1 MIDIHCH
8 LENKYYNNIEEII
21 EKCKKNN
28 IEKIIVSG
36 YDLESSIEAVELS
49 NTYDN
54 VYATIGYLPEVIYE
68 NKIDDIKEL
77 EKLVKLGK
85 VVGIGEIGLDYHW
98 YQENKE
104 KQKELFVKQILLAQ
118 KYNLPIVI
126 HCREAITDCYEI
138 LKEYKPKKC
147 VMHCFSGSLEMAKK
161 FIDLGVYISIGGI
174 STFKNAKKI
183 VEVIKNIPLEYIV
196 LETDSPYL
204 TPEPH
209 RGKIN
214 YPYYVSYVADKIA
227 NIKGVEKQV
236 VEDITTANSYKLFD
250 F

>member
-77 EKLVKLGK
+77 EKLIKLGK

-104 KQKELFVKQILLAQ
+104 KQKELMSIEEIKSGIDDMMKKLDI
-118 KYNLPIVI
+118 KWE
-126 HCREAITDCYEI
+126 EA
-138 LKEYKPKKC
+138 LKATIDELFKEKSEEEK
-147 VMHCFSGSLEMAKK
+147 EK
-161 FIDLGVYISIGGI
+161 FIKDFNDRL
-174 STFKNAKKI
+174 
-183 VEVIKNIPLEYIV
+183 
-196 LETDSPYL
+196 
-204 TPEPH
+204 
-209 RGKIN
+209 
-214 YPYYVSYVADKIA
+214 
-227 NIKGVEKQV
+227 
-236 VEDITTANSYKLFD
+236 NSENK
-250 F
+250 